1 MDGKNDKNKM
11 INMTDV
17 SEHGYLIANAMSDV
31 SVTFSRLNH
40 IEKEGTWFL
49 TAGSKS
55 VKSYVEDPMKKGVSL
70 IKVNQTKI
78 VVVLG
83 NLIRVYSFD
92 LA

>member
-1 MDGKNDKNKM
+1 MD
-11 INMTDV
+11 
-17 SEHGYLIANAMSDV
+17 DV
-31 SVTFSRLNH
+31 SVTFSRLDHFN
-40 IEKEGTWFL
+40 EEGTWFL

-70 IKVNQTKI
+70 ININQTKI

-92 LA
+92 MSEL